1 LIPDEGDQW
10 KKPFFAKERR
20 TERHSVLYDLERA
33 RDKEVALLSL
43 LRQGKAQILTIY
55 LGESDQWQGMPLYV
69 AIIQFL
75 RDHGCAGATATRAV
89 VGYGAG
95 ARLHE
100 SGGLRWSSD
109 ASMVIQVVDQPD
121 RLRRLLPQLQ
131 EMLNGGLMTLH
142 DVDVLKY
149 THAQRRGLPAK
160 LPVRQVMETL
170 VTTVEPDTPVASV
183 VDVLLNAPF
192 RALPVV
198 DHERRLQGIISTGD
212 LITSGLL
219 PVRRG
224 LARAA
229 LELGT
234 LTAEA
239 IETPLAQAQQSI
251 HTAQDIMN
259 RQVRTIRPDQSIR
272 EAAAIM
278 VETGLRRLPVVEA
291 DGTLAGMLTRADL
304 LGVVVTSPLMSPH
317 ASSATQ
323 PLRHTGSLSQ
333 EASVP
338 TQQRPVAEYLQLDVA
353 AVGEEA
359 PLAEVIDALIV
370 SPFKR
375 VIVVDNEQRVKG
387 IISDVDVL
395 ARMQEDMRPRL
406 LTLLTS
412 LAQNK
417 PQRSASGP
425 LHGHSANAQIAA
437 NIMNRDVV
445 MVAETATIQET
456 IERMIA
462 TRRKVLPVVDAKGRF
477 MGIVGRSDL
486 LRVLVEG

>member
-1 LIPDEGDQW
+1 M
-10 KKPFFAKERR
+10 
-20 TERHSVLYDLERA
+20 
-33 RDKEVALLSL
+33 SL

-55 LGESDQWQGMPLYV
+55 LGESDQWQGRPLYV
-69 AIIQFL
+69 AIMQFL
-75 RDHGCAGATATRAV
+75 REQGCAGATATRAV
-89 VGYGAG
+89 AGYGAG

-109 ASMVIQVVDQPD
+109 ASIVIQVVDQPA

-131 EMLNGGLMTLH
+131 EMLSGGLMTLH

-149 THAQRRGLPAK
+149 THARRRGLPAK

-170 VTTVEPDTPVASV
+170 VTTVEPDTPVATV
-183 VDVLLNAPF
+183 VEVLLNAPF

-212 LITSGLL
+212 LITSGVL

-224 LARAA
+224 LARTA
-229 LELGT
+229 LELDQ
-234 LTAEA
+234 LTAQA
-239 IETPLAQAQQSI
+239 IETPLAQAQHSA

-259 RQVRTIRPDQSIR
+259 RQVRTLRPEQSIR

-278 VETGLRRLPVVEA
+278 IETGLRRLPVVEA

-304 LGVVVTSPLMSPH
+304 LGVVMTSPLMSPH
-317 ASSATQ
+317 ASSTTQ
-323 PLRHTGSLSQ
+323 PLHHTGSLAR
-333 EASVP
+333 ETSVP
-338 TQQRPVAEYLQLDVA
+338 IQQRPVAEYLQPDVA
-353 AVGEEA
+353 TAGEETA
-359 PLAEVIDALIV
+359 RVDVIDALIV

-375 VIVVDNEQRVKG
+375 VIVVDDERRVKG

-395 ARMQEDMRPRL
+395 ERMQEDMRPRL
-406 LTLLTS
+406 LSLLTS
-412 LAQNK
+412 LGQNK
-417 PQRSASGP
+417 PQRFASGP
-425 LHGHSANAQIAA
+425 LHAHAGNAQIAA

-445 MVAETATIQET
+445 MIAETATIQET

-462 TRRKVLPVVDAKGRF
+462 TRRKVLPVVDVQGHLL
-477 MGIVGRSDL
+477 GIVGRSDL
-486 LRVLVEG
+486 LRVLLEG